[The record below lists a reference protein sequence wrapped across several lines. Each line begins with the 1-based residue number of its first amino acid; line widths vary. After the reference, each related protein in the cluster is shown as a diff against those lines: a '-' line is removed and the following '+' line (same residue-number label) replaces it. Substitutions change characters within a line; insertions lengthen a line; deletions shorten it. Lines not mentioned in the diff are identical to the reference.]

1 MLITAGGL
9 ASRILGL
16 FREQLAANY
25 FGAGDAVA
33 AFQIADNVQTLVFD
47 LVISGMLQ
55 AALVPVLVEFS
66 GIEQRHQLRRISGSI
81 ATVAVVTIGLAT
93 FLGWM
98 FTDSV
103 VNLMTGLGSHGQARS
118 AETIAL
124 TEHMVRIVLPG
135 VLFLALGSVFSAVL
149 YSIGKASGPAMALA
163 ARNLA
168 VVVSILV
175 LGERLGV
182 ESMAWGA
189 LVGGVLVAAL
199 QVPWLIRARAL
210 PIPNLQLRDAAVR
223 QIGRLYL
230 PVFLGLIVST
240 VQVVVDRNLAW
251 QAEADALGA
260 MRYATTL
267 VQSVLGLVA
276 AAVSLAA
283 LPALARHFTNRDDER
298 FDQTLADAVRLV
310 TLLIVPTVAGLAVL
324 ARPVVALLFEHG
336 ETGSSEAHSIAI
348 VLLGYL
354 PGTLFAAFDQLLI
367 YAFYARKRT
376 WTPVL
381 VGIASVFAYFAV
393 AGVVA
398 DRYGALG
405 LAIANSAQF
414 IVHTVIL
421 GWLARALVRRIWR
434 KAADLV
440 QVTVASTIASTVGAY
455 IALVFVRSLG
465 SGFAIELVSVVV
477 PVGVAATT
485 YTILMGR
492 SGLPEVELLARRL
505 SISRSSR

>member
-1 MLITAGGL
+1 MSTPSRSGIAKIALLITAGGL

-16 FREQLAANY
+16 VREQLAANF

-33 AFQIADNVQTLVFD
+33 AFQIADNVQTLIFD

-66 GIEQRHQLRRISGSI
+66 GIDQRHHLRRISGAI
-81 ATVAVVTIGLAT
+81 ATVAVLTIGLAT
-93 FLGWM
+93 VLGWM

-103 VNLMTGLGSHGQARS
+103 VSVMTSLGSDGQSRS
-118 AETIAL
+118 PETIAL

-149 YSIGKASGPAMALA
+149 YSLGKASGPAMALA

-168 VVVSILV
+168 VVIAILA
-175 LGERLGV
+175 LGDRLGV

-189 LVGGVLVAAL
+189 LVGGVLVAAI

-210 PIPNLQLRDAAVR
+210 PIPNFQLRDAAVR

-230 PVFLGLIVST
+230 PVFLGLMVST

-283 LPALARHFTNRDDER
+283 LPALATHFTNRDDNQ

-310 TLLIVPTVAGLAVL
+310 TLLIVPTIAGLAVL
-324 ARPVVALLFEHG
+324 SRPIVALLFEHG
-336 ETGSSEAHSIAI
+336 ETGSAEAHSIAI

-354 PGTLFAAFDQLLI
+354 PGTLFAAYDQLLI

-381 VGIASVFAYFAV
+381 VGIVSVFAYFAV
-393 AGVVA
+393 AGIVA

-414 IVHTVIL
+414 IAHTLIL
-421 GWLARALVRRIWR
+421 GWLARELVVRIWHR
-434 KAADLV
+434 SADLILATV
-440 QVTVASTIASTVGAY
+440 QG
-455 IALVFVRSLG
+455 SLYLDPG
-465 SGFAIELVSVVV
+465 GICDV
-477 PVGVAATT
+477 
-485 YTILMGR
+485 
-492 SGLPEVELLARRL
+492 SGLA
-505 SISRSSR
+505 